1 MSQPTGRYRE
11 AEPLTLAKG
20 WSAERLT
27 PPSRLFGANG
37 LRTGA
42 DGRIYVAQV
51 VGSQISAID
60 LNTGDIEAI
69 SPKGGDIVAPDD
81 LAFDSHGNLYATEV
95 MDARVS
101 VRSRDGKTRVLRGD
115 LPNANG
121 ITVHK
126 DRLFVNECRIGG
138 RLLELSL
145 EAGAQRVLLEGI
157 PMPNAME
164 VGPDGLLYFPVMAVG
179 EIWRIKLEGGASE
192 KVAEGLIYP
201 DSVKFDS
208 KGFIVTTEA
217 ATGKVLRID
226 PKNGEKTVLAQLEP
240 GLDNCTLVGDRIFA
254 SHFTGQITEILPGGA
269 TRTLMPGGLCWPLD
283 LSVSADGTLF
293 IADGT
298 HFYAR
303 QPSGQ
308 VSGRRPSAGLPDG
321 ELRTVGM
328 MFSPGY
334 PTNVRGVVE
343 SGSGEFITTNT
354 VGQVVR
360 YRPEKMEQE
369 VLAQGLDQQLYG
381 VAISPRGAIVVAE
394 LGAGRVLSIRG
405 DKVEELAKG
414 LREPMGVTFTPDGAC
429 LVSESRGGRV
439 VKLNG
444 VGSADTL
451 VDGLKA
457 PQGVLVHEGQLFV
470 VDAGAKAL
478 VAFDLKS
485 KARTTIASN
494 LPVGTPAGVTA
505 KPLRGIQ
512 PFSGPQGPFA
522 GIAAG
527 PDGTLYVS
535 ADAEGTVLA
544 VRKSKA

>member
-1 MSQPTGRYRE
+1 MSQATGRYRA

-37 LRTGA
+37 LCTGA

-60 LNTGDIEAI
+60 LKTGEIEAI

-81 LAFDSHGNLYATEV
+81 VAFDSRGNLYATEV

-101 VRSRDGKTRVLRGD
+101 VRGKDGKARVLQGD

-138 RLLELSL
+138 RLMELGLEG
-145 EAGAQRVLLEGI
+145 GAPRVLLEGI

-179 EIWRIKLEGGASE
+179 EIWRIKLEGGTSE

-240 GLDNCTLVGDRIFA
+240 GLDNCTLVGDRLFA
-254 SHFTGQITEILPGGA
+254 SHFTGQITEILPGGD
-269 TRTLMPGGLCWPLD
+269 TRTLTPGALCWPLD
-283 LSVSADGTLF
+283 LSVGADGTLF

-303 QPSGQ
+303 QPNG
-308 VSGRRPSAGLPDG
+308 A
-321 ELRTVGM
+321 LRTVGM

-334 PTNVRGVVE
+334 PANVRGVVAT
-343 SGSGEFITTNT
+343 GGGEFITTNT

-360 YRPEKMEQE
+360 YRPEKMEQD
-369 VLAQGLDQQLYG
+369 VIAQGLDQELYG
-381 VAISPRGAIVVAE
+381 VAIAPGGAIVVAE

-405 DKVEELAKG
+405 DKVDELAKG
-414 LREPMGVTFTPDGAC
+414 LRAPMGVTFTPDGAC
-429 LVSESRGGRV
+429 VVSESRGGRV
-439 VKLNG
+439 VKLDG
-444 VGSADTL
+444 AGGADTL
-451 VDGLKA
+451 LDGLKE
-457 PQGVLVHEGQLFV
+457 PQGVLVHEGQLYV
-470 VDAGAKAL
+470 VDAGKKAV
-478 VAFDLKS
+478 VAFDLKT
-485 KARTTIASN
+485 KTRTTIASN

-535 ADAEGTVLA
+535 ADADGTVLA
-544 VRKSKA
+544 LRKSKA

>member
-1 MSQPTGRYRE
+1 MSPATGRFRE
-11 AEPLTLAKG
+11 AGPLTLAKG

-42 DGRIYVAQV
+42 DGRVYVAQV
-51 VGSQISAID
+51 VGSQISALD
-60 LNTGDIEAI
+60 LKTLEIEAI

-81 LAFDSHGNLYATEV
+81 LAFDSRGNLFATEV

-101 VRSRDGKTRVLRGD
+101 VRDTSGKTRVLRGD

-138 RLLELSL
+138 RLMELSL
-145 EAGAQRVLLEGI
+145 DGGAPRVLCEGLA
-157 PMPNAME
+157 MPNAME
-164 VGPDGLLYFPVMAVG
+164 VGPDGLLYFPVMAIG
-179 EIWRIKLEGGASE
+179 EIWRIKLEGGATE

-217 ATGKVLRID
+217 ATGRVLRVD
-226 PKNGEKTVLAQLEP
+226 PKNGEKTVLAQLEA
-240 GLDNCTLVGDRIFA
+240 GIDNCTLVGDRIFV
-254 SHFTGQITEILPGGA
+254 SHFTGQITEVLPGGD
-269 TRTLMPGGLCWPLD
+269 TRTLVAGGLCWPLD

-303 QPSGQ
+303 PPG
-308 VSGRRPSAGLPDG
+308 GG
-321 ELRTVGM
+321 LRTAGM
-328 MFSPGY
+328 MFSPSY
-334 PTNVRGVVE
+334 PANIRGVVAT
-343 SGSGEFITTNT
+343 GSGELVVTNT
-354 VGQVVR
+354 VGQVIR
-360 YRPEKMEQE
+360 YRPEKMEQD
-369 VLAQGLDQQLYG
+369 VIAQGLDQQLYG
-381 VAISPRGAIVVAE
+381 VALAPSGAVVVAE
-394 LGAGRVLSIRG
+394 LGAGRVVSIKG
-405 DKVEELAKG
+405 DKVDELAKG
-414 LREPMGVTFTPDGAC
+414 LRAPMGVAFTPDGAC
-429 LVSESRGGRV
+429 VVSESRGGRV

-444 VGSADTL
+444 AGGADSL
-451 VDGLKA
+451 VDGLKE
-457 PQGVLVHEGQLFV
+457 PQGVLAHEGQLYI
-470 VDAGAKAL
+470 VDAGAKEL
-478 VAFDLKS
+478 IAFDLKS
-485 KARTTIASN
+485 KKRSTIASN
-494 LPVGTPAGVTA
+494 LPVGTAAGVTA
-505 KPLRGIQ
+505 KPLNGIQ

-522 GIAAG
+522 GVAAG

-544 VRKSKA
+544 LRKA

>member
-1 MSQPTGRYRE
+1 MSPARGRYRE
-11 AEPLTLAKG
+11 EAPLKLAKG
-20 WSAERLT
+20 FTAERLT
-27 PPSRLFGANG
+27 PSSRLFGANG

-60 LNTGDIEAI
+60 LKTGDIEAI

-81 LAFDSHGNLYATEV
+81 LAFDSRGNLFATEV

-101 VRSRDGKTRVLRGD
+101 VRDASGKTRVLQGE

-138 RLLELSL
+138 RLMELSL
-145 EAGAQRVLLEGI
+145 SGGAPRVLCQDL

-164 VGPDGLLYFPVMAVG
+164 VGPDGWLYFPAMAVG
-179 EIWRIKLEGGASE
+179 EIWRVKLEGGATE

-201 DSVKFDS
+201 DSVKFDR

-217 ATGKVLRID
+217 ATGRVLRVD
-226 PKNGEKTVLAQLEP
+226 PKTGEKTVLAQLEP
-240 GLDNCTLVGDRIFA
+240 GIDNCTLVGDRIFA
-254 SHFTGQITEILPGGA
+254 SHFTGQITEILPGGD
-269 TRTLMPGGLCWPLD
+269 TRTLTAGGLCWPLD

-303 QPSGQ
+303 QQNG
-308 VSGRRPSAGLPDG
+308 A
-321 ELRTVGM
+321 LRTAGM

-334 PTNVRGVVE
+334 PVNVRGVVATSNAE
-343 SGSGEFITTNT
+343 LVVTNT

-360 YRPEKMEQE
+360 YRPEKMEHD
-369 VLAQGLDQQLYG
+369 VLAQGLDPQLYG
-381 VAISPRGAIVVAE
+381 VAIAPNGAIAVAE
-394 LGAGRVLSIRG
+394 LGAGRVVSIKG

-414 LREPMGVTFTPDGAC
+414 LAAPMGVTFTPDGAC

-444 VGSADTL
+444 SGGADTL
-451 VDGLKA
+451 VDGLKT
-457 PQGVLVHEGQLFV
+457 PQGILAHEGQLYI
-470 VDAGAKAL
+470 VDAGAKEL

-485 KARTTIASN
+485 KQRATVASN
-494 LPVGTPAGVTA
+494 LPVGTPAGVIA
-505 KPLRGIQ
+505 KPLNGIQ

-522 GIAAG
+522 GVAAG

-544 VRKSKA
+544 IKKG